1 MMPAGQITIGEAHPS
16 LPGHFPGRPIVPGVL
31 LLAEL
36 FARLAQAHPGF
47 SVAAL
52 EQAKFLRPV
61 RPGEVVALTSRM
73 AEGGRVHF
81 AGAIGDEAALR
92 GVVRMHAA

>member
-1 MMPAGQITIGEAHPS
+1 MTPAGRISISEAHPS
-16 LPGHFPGRPIVPGVL
+16 LPGHFPGRPIVAGVL

-36 FARLAQAHPGF
+36 FAQLTRAHPGF
-47 SVAAL
+47 GVAAL

-61 RPGEVVALTSRM
+61 RPGEVMELTSRM

-81 AGAIGDEAALR
+81 AGAIGDGAALR
-92 GVVRMHAA
+92 GVVRMRPA